1 MADKHE
7 RLPARGL
14 SMLKLKLPAAPGASL
29 ASAIFATALLTAL
42 GSTAAPAAAEELR
55 IGISQYPTTLHPSRE
70 ASVAKSYVHAMT
82 RRPMTVYDQQWEL
95 VCMLC
100 TELPSIEA
108 GTAVPEDLP
117 DDVEGYG
124 DGRGIALR
132 YSIQPDAIWGDGT
145 PVTTRDVMFTWR
157 AGRHPTAGVGNL
169 ELYRRIYAVD
179 VIDDK
184 TFVLHADRISFQ
196 YSAINDFL
204 LLPAHIEEP
213 IFDRS
218 PEEYRNR
225 TAYDTDPTN
234 PGLAFGPYRIV
245 EAVPG
250 SRLILER
257 NETWWGKPPVFD
269 RITILSIE
277 QTTALEANLLS
288 GNVDMI
294 AGELGLTLDQALAF
308 EKRHGDRYQVI
319 YEPGLLYEHID
330 LMLENPILQDKRVR
344 QALVYAIDRETISER
359 LFEGRQPVAHNTVSP
374 LDWVYNEEARQYPHN
389 PAKAAELLDAAGWNE
404 CAAVSATTPPASPSQ
419 LEFMTTA
426 GSRIRELV
434 QQVLQSQWKQARDRH
449 ARAQRAGAG
458 VLRPDI
464 ARAAVH
470 RAGNVRLGQNHPS
483 FGSNPDR
490 GERLVGPEL
499 PRLPQRRDGRADR
512 GDRRGTGSRE
522 AQGDVGPPAGDLC
535 RGGAGDLALLARQ
548 PLYPAEMAAGSP
560 PDRPD
565 GLVLA
570 VDRGLDRR
578 RTLIGACSPIS
589 RGG

>member
-14 SMLKLKLPAAPGASL
+14 SMLKLKLPAAPGTSL

-42 GSTAAPAAAEELR
+42 GSTAAPVAAEELR

-108 GTAVPEDLP
+108 GTAVSEDLP

-132 YSIQPDAIWGDGT
+132 YSIQPDATWGDGT

-184 TFVLHADRISFQ
+184 TFVLHADRISFE
-196 YSAINDFL
+196 YAAINDFL

-374 LDWVYNEEARQYPHN
+374 LDWVYNEEARQYPHD
-389 PAKAAELLDAAGWNE
+389 PAKAAELLDAAGWSELRGGIRHN
-404 CAAVSATTPPASPSQ
+404 AAGQPLQ

-434 QQVLQSQWKQARDRH
+434 QQVLQSQWKQAGIDMR
-449 ARAQRAGAG
+449 
-458 VLRPDI
+458 
-464 ARAAVH
+464 
-470 RAGNVRLGQNHPS
+470 VRNEPPRVFFGQTLHERRFTGLAMYAWGKGPEHVPRTTLHSDQIPTAENGWTGQNYPG
-483 FGSNPDR
+483 FGNEEMD
-490 GERLVGPEL
+490 EL
-499 PRLPQRRDGRADR
+499 I
-512 GDRRGTGSRE
+512 E
-522 AQGDVGPPAGDLC
+522 AI
-535 RGGAGDLALLARQ
+535 
-548 PLYPAEMAAGSP
+548 
-560 PDRPD
+560 
-565 GLVLA
+565 A
-570 VDRGLDRR
+570 VELDREKR
-578 RTLIGACSPIS
+578 KAMWDRLQEIYAEEVPVIS
-589 RGG
+589 LYWRANPYILPNWLQGVRPTGQMASSSLWIEDWTVEGR

>member
-1 MADKHE
+1 
-7 RLPARGL
+7 
-14 SMLKLKLPAAPGASL
+14 MLKLKLPAAPA
-29 ASAIFATALLTAL
+29 AILVATILATALATAV
-42 GSTAAPAAAEELR
+42 GGTAAPAAAEELR

-95 VCMLC
+95 ICMLC

-132 YSIQPDAIWGDGT
+132 YSIQPDATWGDGT
-145 PVTTRDVMFTWR
+145 PMTTRDVMFTWR

-169 ELYRRIYAVD
+169 ELYRRIYAID

-184 TFVLHADRISFQ
+184 TFVLHADRISFE
-196 YSAINDFL
+196 YAAINDFL

-250 SRLILER
+250 SRLVLER
-257 NETWWGKPPVFD
+257 NETWWGKAPVFD

-374 LDWVYNEEARQYPHN
+374 LDWVYNEEARQYRHD
-389 PAKAAELLDAAGWNE
+389 PAKAAELLDAAGWSDLRGGIRHN
-404 CAAVSATTPPASPSQ
+404 AAGQPLQ
-419 LEFMTTA
+419 FEFMTTA

-434 QQVLQSQWKQARDRH
+434 QQVLQSQWKQAGIDMR
-449 ARAQRAGAG
+449 
-458 VLRPDI
+458 
-464 ARAAVH
+464 
-470 RAGNVRLGQNHPS
+470 VRNEPPRVFFGQTLHERRFTGLAMYAWGKGPEHVPRTTLHSDQIPTAENGWSGQNYPG
-483 FGSNPDR
+483 FRNEEMD
-490 GERLVGPEL
+490 EL
-499 PRLPQRRDGRADR
+499 I
-512 GDRRGTGSRE
+512 E
-522 AQGDVGPPAGDLC
+522 AIGV
-535 RGGAGDLALLARQ
+535 
-548 PLYPAEMAAGSP
+548 E
-560 PDRPD
+560 
-565 GLVLA
+565 
-570 VDRGLDRR
+570 LDREKR
-578 RTLIGACSPIS
+578 KAMWDRVQEIYAEEVPVIS
-589 RGG
+589 LYWRANPYILPKWLQGVRPTGQMASSSLWIEDWTVEGR